1 MLMPWS
7 MAHPEMVL
15 RTCRWRA
22 EGAGTRTSEKEA
34 LKQLYT
40 SNTQSNSLTG
50 LLLLGL
56 HTYLH
61 PIGRRISL
69 LLPLSLTPV
78 THHLLYL
85 GHSTPS
91 KSTTTVAI
99 VTRGR
104 GACCHRIS
112 PGPSHP
118 AGTTDCSHCCITEL
132 LRLWGGRGGRGVT

>member
-15 RTCRWRA
+15 RTCRGRGRGGGDKDIR
-22 EGAGTRTSEKEA
+22 EGSPQTTTPGTRTVF
-34 LKQLYT
+34 LLNWPPGLY
-40 SNTQSNSLTG
+40 
-50 LLLLGL
+50 
-56 HTYLH
+56 TYLH

-112 PGPSHP
+112 PGPSYP

-132 LRLWGGRGGRGVT
+132 LRLWGEGGRGVT

>member
-7 MAHPEMVL
+7 MVHPEMVL
-15 RTCRWRA
+15 RTCRGRGRGQGQGRQRWRL
-22 EGAGTRTSEKEA
+22 SNS
-34 LKQLYT
+34 YT
-40 SNTQSNSLTG
+40 SNMHSLTPQ
-50 LLLLGL
+50 LLLLA
-56 HTYLH
+56 Y
-61 PIGRRISL
+61 ISPPNWEVNISP
-69 LLPLSLTPV
+69 LLPRSISPA

-85 GHSTPS
+85 GHPTPS

-112 PGPSHP
+112 PCPSHP

-132 LRLWGGRGGRGVT
+132 LGLWGGGEGGGE

>member
-1 MLMPWS
+1 MPWS
-7 MAHPEMVL
+7 MVHPEMVL
-15 RTCRWRA
+15 RTCRGR
-22 EGAGTRTSEKEA
+22 GRGRGQGHQRRRLSNS
-34 LKQLYT
+34 YT
-40 SNTQSNSLTG
+40 SNTQSNYLTPPPN
-50 LLLLGL
+50 
-56 HTYLH
+56 

-69 LLPLSLTPV
+69 SSSLSTPHPV

-85 GHSTPS
+85 GHPTPS

-132 LRLWGGRGGRGVT
+132 LRLQGGRGGRVNEQQ

>member
-1 MLMPWS
+1 MV
-7 MAHPEMVL
+7 HPEMVL
-15 RTCRWRA
+15 RTCRGRGRGGGDKDIR
-22 EGAGTRTSEKEA
+22 EGSPQTTTPVTHTVFLLNWPPPPWPTYISPHNWEA
-34 LKQLYT
+34 
-40 SNTQSNSLTG
+40 N
-50 LLLLGL
+50 
-56 HTYLH
+56 
-61 PIGRRISL
+61 ISPL
-69 LLPLSLTPV
+69 LSLSLSPV

-85 GHSTPS
+85 GHPTPS

-132 LRLWGGRGGRGVT
+132 LRLWGGGEEE